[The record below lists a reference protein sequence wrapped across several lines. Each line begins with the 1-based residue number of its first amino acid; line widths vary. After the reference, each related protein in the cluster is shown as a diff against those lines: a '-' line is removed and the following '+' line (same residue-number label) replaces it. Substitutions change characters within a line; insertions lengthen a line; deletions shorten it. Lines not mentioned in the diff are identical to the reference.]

1 MKKGFTFFCLFIL
14 TIQFVEAQPERWQ
27 QRVQYK
33 MDIDF
38 DVIKHQFNGNQ
49 IIKYTNNSPDT
60 LERIFYHLYFNA
72 FQPGSMMDVRSRTIS
87 DPDPRVD
94 DRIFN
99 LTAEE
104 IGFHK
109 ISALSQDGIPLKFE
123 MVETILEVTLA
134 KPLLPGK
141 TTSLEMS
148 FSSQVPKQIRRSGR
162 NNDEGIDYSMAQW
175 YPKLCEYDY
184 QGWHANP
191 YVGREFYGVWGDF
204 DVTLRI
210 DAKYMVG
217 GTGYLQ
223 NPEQIGK
230 GYSQNS
236 VTPKPDKNGKLSWHF
251 LAPNVH
257 DFLWAAD
264 PDYTHTSFKRADG
277 LTLHFYYQSNDKT
290 KDNWEALPAI
300 MDKAFDYINK
310 NFGQYDY
317 KQYSFIQ
324 GGDGGMEYPMATLI
338 TGERNIG
345 SLVGVAVHE
354 LMHSWY
360 QMMLATNESL
370 YAWMDEGFT
379 SYASS
384 RVMQY
389 LIENKI
395 LMPGRVAANPQA
407 GNYAGYFNLAKSGFE
422 EPLSTHA
429 DHFQTNRAYG
439 LAAYSKGSV
448 FLAQLEYVLG
458 KPIFDQALLRYFY
471 TWKGKHPNVNDF
483 IRVFEKSSQLELDW
497 YKEYFYHTTFTVD
510 YAIQNVSSKDN
521 NTIITL
527 ERKGKVPMPVDVV
540 ITKKDGTKVGYTIPL
555 QIMRGAKGAD
565 LPGINWIVSSDWAWT
580 NPQYSLNLPVK
591 IEDVLTIEIDPSERM
606 ADIERINNVWNNPA
620 NAK

>member
-1 MKKGFTFFCLFIL
+1 MKKGFTFSFLL
-14 TIQFVEAQPERWQ
+14 LLSIQFVVAQPERWQ

-38 DVIKHQFNGNQ
+38 DVKKHQFNGNQ

-60 LERIFYHLYFNA
+60 LDRIFYHLYFNA

-94 DRIFN
+94 DRIFK
-99 LTAEE
+99 LTPDE

-123 MVETILEVTLA
+123 MVETILEVKLA
-134 KPLLPGK
+134 KPILPGK
-141 TTSLEMS
+141 TTTLDMS
-148 FSSQVPKQIRRSGR
+148 FSSQVPLQIRRSGR
-162 NNDEGIDYSMAQW
+162 NNAEGIDYSMAQW

-191 YVGREFYGVWGDF
+191 YIGREFYGVWGDF
-204 DVTLRI
+204 DVTLHI

-230 GYSQNS
+230 GYTQNT
-236 VTPKPDKNGKLSWHF
+236 VIPKPDKNGKLSWHF
-251 LAPNVH
+251 IAPNVH

-264 PDYTHTSFKRADG
+264 PDYTHTSLKRADG

-345 SLVGVAVHE
+345 SLAGVAVHE

-384 RVMQY
+384 RVMQH

-497 YKEYFYHTTFTVD
+497 YKEYFYHTTLTVD
-510 YAIQNVSSKDN
+510 YAINNVSSMDN
-521 NTIITL
+521 NTLVIL
-527 ERKGKVPMPVDVV
+527 ERKGKVPMPVDIV
-540 ITKKDGTKVGYTIPL
+540 ITKKDGTKIGYTIPL

-565 LPGINWIVSSDWAWT
+565 LSGFNWIVSPDWAWT

-591 IEDVLTIEIDPSERM
+591 LEDILTIAIDPSERM
-606 ADIERINNVWNNPA
+606 ADIERINNVWNNSA

>member
-1 MKKGFTFFCLFIL
+1 M
-14 TIQFVEAQPERWQ
+14 AQPERWQ
-27 QRVQYK
+27 QHVQYK
-33 MDIDF
+33 MNIDF
-38 DVIKHQFNGNQ
+38 DVKKHQFNGNQ

-60 LERIFYHLYFNA
+60 LYRVFYHLYFNA

-87 DPDPRVD
+87 DPDPRVG

-99 LTAEE
+99 LNQDE
-104 IGFHK
+104 IGYHK
-109 ISALSQDGIPLKFE
+109 ISSLKQDGLPLIFE
-123 MVETILEVTLA
+123 MVETILEVKLA
-134 KPLLPGK
+134 KPILPGK
-141 TTSLEMS
+141 SSTFEMV
-148 FSSQVPKQIRRSGR
+148 FSSQVPIQIRRSGR
-162 NNDEGIDYSMAQW
+162 NNSEGIDYSMAQW

-191 YVGREFYGVWGDF
+191 YIGREFYGVWGDF
-204 DVTLRI
+204 DVTLNI
-210 DAKYMVG
+210 DASYMVG

-223 NPEQIGK
+223 NADQIGK
-230 GYSQNS
+230 GYTKNE

-251 LAPNVH
+251 IAPNVH

-264 PDYTHTSFKRADG
+264 PDYVHTTFQRPDG
-277 LTLHFYYQSNDKT
+277 LTLNFYYQPNDKT
-290 KDNWEALPAI
+290 KENWEALPAI

-310 NFGQYDY
+310 NFGKYDY

-384 RVMQY
+384 RVMQH
-389 LIENKI
+389 LLETKV
-395 LMPGRVAANPQA
+395 LKQGRVAANPQA

-422 EPLSTHA
+422 EPLTTHS
-429 DHFQTNRAYG
+429 DHYQTNRAYG
-439 LAAYSKGSV
+439 LAAYSKGAV
-448 FLAQLEYVLG
+448 FLGQLEYVLG
-458 KPIFDQALLRYFY
+458 KPAFDEALLKYFY

-483 IRVFEKSSQLELDW
+483 IRVFEKTSNLELDW
-497 YKEYFYHTTFTVD
+497 YKEYFYHTTYTVD
-510 YAIQNVSSKDN
+510 YAVNNVSTSTENK
-521 NTIITL
+521 TIVQL
-527 ERKGKVPMPVDVV
+527 ERKGKVPMPVDLV
-540 ITKKDGTKVGYTIPL
+540 ITKKDGSKLGYTIPL

-565 LPGINWIVSSDWAWT
+565 LDSINWNIAIDWPWT
-580 NPQYSLNLPVK
+580 NTQYSLIIPLK
-591 IEDVLTIEIDPSERM
+591 SEEIISIEIDPSERM
-606 ADIERINNVWNNPA
+606 ADIEKGNNSWNNPVH
-620 NAK
+620 AK

>member
-1 MKKGFTFFCLFIL
+1 MKKGFAFSCLL
-14 TIQFVEAQPERWQ
+14 LLSIQIIIAQPERWQ

-33 MDIDF
+33 MNIDF
-38 DVIKHQFNGNQ
+38 DDKKHQFNGNQ

-60 LERIFYHLYFNA
+60 LDRIFYHLYFNA

-87 DPDPRVD
+87 DPDPRVG

-99 LTAEE
+99 LKPDE
-104 IGFHK
+104 IGYHK
-109 ISALSQDGIPLKFE
+109 ISSLSQDGIPLNFE
-123 MVETILEVTLA
+123 MVETILEVKLA
-134 KPLLPGK
+134 KPILPGK
-141 TTSLEMS
+141 TTTLDMS
-148 FSSQVPKQIRRSGR
+148 FSSQVPIQIRRSGR
-162 NNDEGIDYSMAQW
+162 NNAEGIDYSMAQW

-191 YVGREFYGVWGDF
+191 YVGREFYGIWGDF
-204 DVTLRI
+204 DVTLNI

-230 GYSQNS
+230 GYTQNN
-236 VTPKPDKNGKLSWHF
+236 VIPKSDKNGKLSWHF
-251 LAPNVH
+251 IAPNVH

-264 PDYTHTSFKRADG
+264 PDYTHTSLKRPDG
-277 LTLHFYYQSNDKT
+277 LTLHFYYQPNEKT

-300 MDKAFDYINK
+300 MDKAFDYINT

-345 SLVGVAVHE
+345 SLAGVAVHE

-384 RVMQY
+384 RVMQH

-458 KPIFDQALLRYFY
+458 KPVFDQALLKYFY

-483 IRVFEKSSQLELDW
+483 IRVFEKSSLLELDW
-497 YKEYFYHTTFTVD
+497 YKEYFYHTTLTVD
-510 YAIQNVSSKDN
+510 YAINNVSTKEN
-521 NTIITL
+521 NTLVTL
-527 ERKGKVPMPVDVV
+527 ERKGKVPMPIDVIV
-540 ITKKDGTKVGYTIPL
+540 TKKDGSKIGYTIPL

-565 LPGINWIVSSDWAWT
+565 LSGFNWIVSPDWAWT
-580 NPQYSLNLPVK
+580 NPQYSLNLP
-591 IEDVLTIEIDPSERM
+591 INLDDILNIEIDPSERM
-606 ADIERINNVWNNPA
+606 ADIDRQNNVWNNPA